1 MNGIAFNTLQSA
13 NKNEPKVDV
22 KDEKNNKNNGLSTQ
36 SSFSSVLNTEE
47 NKTEESG
54 RNTTTNSTGTSFFGN
69 NDTFKTTST
78 TATTEAFDQERLD
91 QLKKEVS
98 EKETTVYNKKEEIA
112 GKEKVVSKINA
123 DNIKMLEVKALLER
137 KKIAEKAI
145 YEYTH
150 RLSDIESEIA
160 QAKRD
165 SDNLK
170 VQINALNEE
179 IKDIRE
185 GK

>member
-1 MNGIAFNTLQSA
+1 M
-13 NKNEPKVDV
+13 
-22 KDEKNNKNNGLSTQ
+22 
-36 SSFSSVLNTEE
+36 
-47 NKTEESG
+47 
-54 RNTTTNSTGTSFFGN
+54 
-69 NDTFKTTST
+69 
-78 TATTEAFDQERLD
+78 
-91 QLKKEVS
+91 
-98 EKETTVYNKKEEIA
+98 YNKKEEIA

-160 QAKRD
+160 QAKRE

-179 IKDIRE
+179 IRDIRE

>member
-13 NKNEPKVDV
+13 KNEPKVDV
-22 KDEKNNKNNGLSTQ
+22 KDEKTAKHNESSTNTT
-36 SSFSSVLNTEE
+36 FSSVLNTEE
-47 NKTEESG
+47 NN
-54 RNTTTNSTGTSFFGN
+54 RNTNQNSTGTSFFGN
-69 NDTFKTTST
+69 NDTFKTPSTTST
-78 TATTEAFDQERLD
+78 EVFDQEKLD

-98 EKETTVYNKKEEIA
+98 EKETAVYNKKEEIA
-112 GKEKVVSKINA
+112 GKEKVVAKINA

-160 QAKRD
+160 QAKRE

-170 VQINALNEE
+170 VQINALNED
-179 IKDIRE
+179 IRDIRE

>member
-22 KDEKNNKNNGLSTQ
+22 KDEKTTKNNETPSTA
-36 SSFSSVLNTEE
+36 FSSVLNTEE
-47 NKTEESG
+47 SG
-54 RNTTTNSTGTSFFGN
+54 RTNTTNSTGTNFFGN
-69 NDTFKTTST
+69 NESFKNTSNVS
-78 TATTEAFDQERLD
+78 ATTEVFDQEKLD

-160 QAKRD
+160 QAKRE

-179 IKDIRE
+179 IRDIRE